1 MKVKLINYTKGGIEL
16 VAKSARVSG
25 VPSGL
30 KNNEIVR
37 MIVENDYSSALEHIS
52 FTFEISGISLALSRE
67 LLEHRIT
74 SHTGRSTRY
83 NEEDGFGYYTPKD
96 LARNSEALKIF
107 DKAMKDANKCY
118 LELKKLGM
126 KKEGRRYVLPLAAH
140 CSYVWTAN
148 ARSLINFLS
157 LRLCVR
163 AAPEIKE
170 LAEEIKKVAVKLY
183 PEIFAGIGCRG
194 ITFGVCPENEV
205 RKFFPTCPYTKGK
218 KRIPTKQEIKE
229 KWGKI

>member
-1 MKVKLINYTKGGIEL
+1 MKVKLITYTKNGVEL

-25 VPSGL
+25 VPPGL
-30 KNNEIVR
+30 KDREIVR

-52 FTFEISGISLALSRE
+52 FTFELSGISLALSRE

-83 NEEDGFGYYTPKD
+83 NEEEGFGYYAPKEI
-96 LARNSEALKIF
+96 ARNPEAAKMF
-107 DKAMKDANKCY
+107 KKAMEDANKYY
-118 LELKKLGM
+118 LQLKKLGV

-140 CSYVWTAN
+140 CTYVWTAN

-170 LAEEIKKVAVKLY
+170 LAGEIKKIVLKLY
-183 PEIFAGIGCRG
+183 PEIFASIECRG
-194 ITFGVCPENEV
+194 ITLGVCPENEV
-205 RKFFPTCPYTKGK
+205 RKSFPACPYAKGK